1 MGALLTKAISTA
13 ITTIVED
20 SLVPT
25 LTKVVKSI
33 RLSYQVNVEH
43 IGNHFIE
50 YLDRSYKKYSIV
62 NTLAFRNQQ
71 KQLKD
76 IYLPLTLIPGGLVD
90 SRQSNAFKVEGF
102 PSEMFDKYKKV
113 LISDTAGMGKSTLSR
128 IMFLSAIDS
137 QSGIPILIE
146 LRNLSEKHC
155 LCDEIRDQ
163 LGSLTSEFDESLMLS
178 LFQAGGFIFFFDGY
192 DEIPISDRPSV
203 TSDLKSFIERAGNNL
218 FVLTSRYDKSLTGFG
233 DFFLMKVQPL
243 TTKESYQLLMNYDS
257 HGETSELL
265 IRKLKSDNRDS
276 ISVFLKNP
284 LLVSLLFVG
293 FDYKP
298 EIPLK
303 MHLFYYQ
310 VFEALFN
317 SHDLSKDASFTH
329 EKRSRLDIVDFFRL
343 LRSLGFV
350 CYTKKKE
357 GFSQGDFTGV
367 LSIAKQLSGITS
379 CTEEE
384 LQIDLMIAVPLFCQ
398 DGLTIRW
405 VHRSFMEYFASEFIH
420 RDSAEQK
427 KKILRT
433 LTDASDCVNNITL
446 LDFYA
451 DLDERNFQKEIVL
464 PILTEFV
471 SFVER
476 PISEVDSS
484 NETRIKRRR
493 QFLFHTDTYLY
504 LVRLGKDDFT
514 LGQLGDLL
522 DSIMPIPTDHVGVHD
537 WGEDI
542 MISLFYPDSTFEIV
556 QLILRKYP
564 FLKNDYTCAI
574 KQVSSRFVPS
584 KLYHYTEG
592 FMLSSPSDYDQLD
605 FLNLLSRV
613 GWIKYSFLDYNESK
627 TMVSTIKAHEQVS
640 ENLLQSLLK

>member
-1 MGALLTKAISTA
+1 MGTLLTQAVTTA
-13 ITTIVED
+13 ITTIVKD
-20 SLVPT
+20 SLVPS
-25 LTKVVKSI
+25 LTQVIKSI

-43 IGNHFIE
+43 IGNHFKE

-71 KQLKD
+71 KKLKD

-90 SRQSNAFKVEGF
+90 RSQSKEIKVEGF
-102 PSEMFDKYKKV
+102 PFELFDKYKRV
-113 LISDTAGMGKSTLSR
+113 LISDTAGMGKSTLTR

-137 QSGIPILIE
+137 QSGIPFLIE
-146 LRNLSEKHC
+146 LRNLSEKHH

-163 LGSLTSEFDESLMLS
+163 LGSLTSEFDENLMLS

-192 DEIPISDRPSV
+192 DEIPTSERPSV

-218 FVLTSRYDKSLTGFG
+218 FVLTSRYDKSLTSFG
-233 DFFLMKVQPL
+233 DFFIMKVQPL
-243 TTKESYQLLMNYDS
+243 TTNESYQLLRNYDS

-265 IRKLKSDNRDS
+265 INKLKSDDRGS
-276 ISVFLKNP
+276 VSVFLQNP
-284 LLVSLLFVG
+284 LLVSLLFIG

-317 SHDLSKDASFTH
+317 SHDLSKDGSYIH
-329 EKRSRLDIVDFFRL
+329 EKRSRLDIVDFARF
-343 LRSLGFV
+343 LRSLGFI
-350 CYTKKKE
+350 CFIKKQV
-357 GFSQGDFTGV
+357 GFSQGDFTEL
-367 LSIAKQLSGITS
+367 LSVAKQLSGITS

-384 LQIDLMIAVPLFCQ
+384 LQNDLMIAVPLFCQ
-398 DGLTIRW
+398 DGLSIRW
-405 VHRSFMEYFASEFIH
+405 VHRSFMEYFASEYIH
-420 RDSAEQK
+420 RDAAEQK
-427 KKILRT
+427 KKILHM

-464 PILTEFV
+464 PILKDFV

-484 NETRIKRRR
+484 NENRIKRRR

-514 LGQLGDLL
+514 FGDLGDVL
-522 DSIMPIPTDHVGVHD
+522 DKIMPRPTDHVGVHD

-564 FLKNDYTCAI
+564 FLKNDYTCSI

-584 KLYHYTEG
+584 QLHHYTES

-627 TMVSTIKAHEQVS
+627 TMVSTIMAHEQVS